1 MAEDKEKAGREP
13 SEKMI
18 QIDVVKFLQGL
29 NKGQL
34 ISLGIMALAAGFLL
48 ISVFLYATQ
57 EKMVPLFR
65 TPVDAKTFMEIKD
78 ILNNRKVNYET
89 ERNHKILVPETQA
102 DDLRVE
108 FEALDIT
115 SEGKDGYS
123 YLDQTNPLKA
133 GETMMGIQKL
143 RAKEA
148 NLSRYLKK
156 NPSIKNA
163 YVSITPAKDS
173 PFADEQRPA
182 KASVMLELVQLNKVP
197 KSSIEGIQQYI
208 ANAIDGAK
216 PENIIITDQFYNLL
230 TPSVPEDDDSAISQN
245 NLQIKNEME
254 RKLVQKILNVVEPIL
269 GPGKVVAQVSLDVD
283 FNKKQTVAKV
293 YGGPDNEGEP
303 IKLTTEVKNEQTNR
317 NGQAGTSG
325 ASANVLQGAIPQTTA
340 AGSASTKNTET
351 VNYLIDERET
361 TVVEAP
367 FQVQRISVALNLD
380 HKEVEK
386 EEEAPGFF
394 SSLFSSGPDPF
405 DMETVAL
412 TPEELSQIENLAK
425 AAVGFVAKRDYF
437 SINNFPF
444 KAPISR
450 KAIASI
456 RSNQVI
462 DRIKQ
467 WSPWVMQVLV
477 FLAFALVAMR
487 MFRRFVV
494 PILEQAQLEEP
505 VVAPALPSGT
515 PKTVAELESELDE
528 ELRGK
533 VPSADVTKSEIM
545 RKRVLEFIKEEPET
559 ACGLLRTWLME
570 EE

>member
-1 MAEDKEKAGREP
+1 MAEDKGKAGREP

-133 GETMMGIQKL
+133 GETMMGIQKS

-156 NPSIKNA
+156 NPAIKNA

-182 KASVMLELVQLNKVP
+182 KASVMLELAKLNKLS
-197 KSSIEGIQQYI
+197 KASIEGIQQYI

-216 PENIIITDQFYNLL
+216 PENVIITDQFYNLL

-254 RKLVQKILNVVEPIL
+254 RKLVHKILNVVEPIL
-269 GPGKVVAQVSLDVD
+269 GPGRVVAQVSLDVD

-325 ASANVLQGAIPQTTA
+325 ASANVLQGTIPQTT

-394 SSLFSSGPDPF
+394 SSIFSSGPDPYE
-405 DMETVAL
+405 METVAL

-437 SINNFPF
+437 SINNFQF

-450 KAIASI
+450 KAMASI
-456 RSNQVI
+456 RSNQLI

-477 FLAFALVAMR
+477 FLAFTLVAIR

-533 VPSADVTKSEIM
+533 VPSADVT
-545 RKRVLEFIKEEPET
+545 
-559 ACGLLRTWLME
+559 
-570 EE
+570 